1 MSNPHA
7 EQQDRRIQADQEEL
21 SQRIARIL
29 PHDGVAEP
37 QPNLHFVRLS
47 SPGERLYAVCEPSFC
62 VIAQGSKD
70 ITLGAD
76 TFRYDPS
83 HYLISTMELPLSG
96 KVVEASTERPYL
108 SFRLVLD
115 PSIVTSV
122 MVESGFVQ
130 PNGDSNVKAVDVS
143 SLDADLLDATVRLVR
158 LTETSDRIPGTR
170 SACHPGDSLSAPR
183 RRTGQ
188 SYASPCQVRWPRPSD
203 GSRYR
208 DNPQE
213 LRQAAADR

>member
-76 TFRYDPS
+76 TFRYDS
-83 HYLISTMELPLSG
+83 AHYLISTMELPLSG

-158 LTETSDRIPGTR
+158 LTETSDEYRVLAPLVIREIVYRLLVGAQGNR
-170 SACHPGDSLSAPR
+170 MRHLARFGGHAHRMAALSR
-183 RRTGQ
+183 
-188 SYASPCQVRWPRPSD
+188 
-203 GSRYR
+203 
-208 DNPQE
+208 
-213 LRQAAADR
+213 